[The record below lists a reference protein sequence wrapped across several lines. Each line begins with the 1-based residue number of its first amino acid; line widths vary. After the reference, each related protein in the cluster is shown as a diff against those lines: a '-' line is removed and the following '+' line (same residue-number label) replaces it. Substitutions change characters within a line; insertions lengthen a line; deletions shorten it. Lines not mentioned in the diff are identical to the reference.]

1 MPRGHGLQAG
11 PCCVV
16 VLGAQVAA
24 QGSAMVCKL
33 FVCLFVCYMAVANR
47 AAERQTVTNHILV
60 TVVIISN
67 AR

>member
-1 MPRGHGLQAG
+1 M
-11 PCCVV
+11 V